1 MGWIFPRRAT
11 GALIGV
17 LTVASLLTSACA
29 NKAADNDGDL
39 GKLSQ
44 MTMATGSTGGT
55 YFPLGGGIA
64 QLWSNEIKG
73 LRVTTQA
80 TGASVENLRLLK
92 SGEVELVMSTN
103 GVGTMALAGDGEF
116 KGEKHDFVAL
126 GNIYPEVLQIVATEK
141 SGIKTVEDMKG
152 KRVALGPPG
161 SGTEV
166 TAKQVLGH
174 YGLDPEN
181 DVKPFSDTFADAAT
195 KLQDGAIDAAFTV
208 LSLPAAAILDVA
220 TSSKIRIVEITGP
233 NLDKLLKEDPSF
245 SKLEIPANTYP
256 GQTKAAQTVTN
267 WATLYGLPG
276 LDEEQ
281 VYQLVKVLYE
291 KGSGIEHSVAEQITL
306 DTALEGLGE
315 TKLHPGA
322 ERYFKEKGALD

>member
-1 MGWIFPRRAT
+1 MGWTFPRRAT

-17 LTVASLLTSACA
+17 LTAASLLTSACA
-29 NKAADNDGDL
+29 NNAEDTGRDL

-64 QLWSNEIKG
+64 QLWTNEIKG
-73 LRVTTQA
+73 LQVTTQA
-80 TGASVENLRLLK
+80 TGASVENVRLLK
-92 SGEVELVMSTN
+92 SGEVELIMSTN
-103 GVGTMALAGDGEF
+103 GVGTMALAGNGEF

-126 GNIYPEVLQIVATEK
+126 GNIYPEVLQIVASER

-166 TAKQVLGH
+166 TARQILSQ
-174 YGLDPEN
+174 YGLDP
-181 DVKPFSDTFADAAT
+181 DSDIKPFSDTFADAAS
-195 KLQDGAIDAAFTV
+195 KLQDGSIDAAFTV

-220 TSSKIRIVEITGP
+220 TSAKIRIVDITGP
-233 NLDKLLKEDPSF
+233 DLDKLLKEDPSF
-245 SKLEIPANTYP
+245 SKLEIPAKTYP
-256 GQTKAAQTVTN
+256 GQDEPVQTVTN

-276 LDEEQ
+276 LDEKQ

-291 KGSGIEHSVAEQITL
+291 QGPEIEHTIAGQIKL
-306 DTALEGLGE
+306 DTALEGLGD

-322 ERYFKEKGALD
+322 ERYFKEKGALG